1 MSERNVLAIDVG
13 TSEIKV
19 ALVSHA
25 GEVRDCARSPLEV
38 LYPQPGWAEQDPND
52 WWSAIRSAT
61 RELWAHSAYS
71 PEQVSG
77 VVFSCQMFGVVP
89 VDIDGK
95 PLMNAMIWLDTRSRE
110 QARRITS
117 GYPKV
122 SGYGLPR
129 LLKWLRATNGV
140 PSLAGRDTISKFI
153 WLREERPDLW
163 QRTHKLLDV
172 KDFLVMRCTGRSVT
186 TFDLA
191 SGGWLFKTRK
201 GELGWSKEIL
211 RMLDLDTERFPEV
224 VASTEIVG
232 ELGAGAG
239 ADLGIPPGTPVIAGA
254 GDVPSC
260 AVGSG
265 AVQDG
270 EVHICLGTSSWVATH
285 LDDRAVNPF
294 AATGTL
300 CAAEPGKYI
309 LIATQ
314 ETAGASMEWV
324 RNKILGGDLDYDTLN
339 RLVAEC
345 EPGAGG
351 VFFFPWLMGERVPVD
366 DAALRGGF
374 VNLSLDHDRS
384 HLLRA
389 VFEGIAFNNRWALG
403 VVEKLLG
410 GPVPSIRIT
419 GGGAQSAVWC
429 QIMADVLG
437 KPVER
442 VANPQF
448 CGVRGAA
455 LIALRALGEIDGLDA
470 CSDLVEVTD
479 RFEPQPETQALY
491 ARRYQ
496 SFLDYYK
503 RNRAWFRELNEGPD
517 EGPDEGPEAAA
528 QPPGEPPSQ
537 G

>member
-1 MSERNVLAIDVG
+1 
-13 TSEIKV
+13 
-19 ALVSHA
+19 
-25 GEVRDCARSPLEV
+25 
-38 LYPQPGWAEQDPND
+38 
-52 WWSAIRSAT
+52 
-61 RELWAHSAYS
+61 
-71 PEQVSG
+71 
-77 VVFSCQMFGVVP
+77 
-89 VDIDGK
+89 
-95 PLMNAMIWLDTRSRE
+95 
-110 QARRITS
+110 
-117 GYPKV
+117 
-122 SGYGLPR
+122 
-129 LLKWLRATNGV
+129 
-140 PSLAGRDTISKFI
+140 
-153 WLREERPDLW
+153 
-163 QRTHKLLDV
+163 
-172 KDFLVMRCTGRSVT
+172 
-186 TFDLA
+186 
-191 SGGWLFKTRK
+191 
-201 GELGWSKEIL
+201 
-211 RMLDLDTERFPEV
+211 
-224 VASTEIVG
+224 
-232 ELGAGAG
+232 
-239 ADLGIPPGTPVIAGA
+239 
-254 GDVPSC
+254 
-260 AVGSG
+260 
-265 AVQDG
+265 
-270 EVHICLGTSSWVATH
+270 VATH
-285 LDDRAVNPF
+285 LDDRAVSPF

-314 ETAGASMEWV
+314 ETAGASMEWM
-324 RNKILGGDLDYDTLN
+324 RKKILGGDLDYDALN

-366 DAALRGGF
+366 DASLRGGF
-374 VNLSLDHDRS
+374 VNLSLDHDRG

-389 VFEGIAFNNRWALG
+389 VFEGVAFNNRWALG

>member
-1 MSERNVLAIDVG
+1 MSERNVLAVDVG

-25 GEVRDCARSPLEV
+25 GEVRETARASLSVFHPH
-38 LYPQPGWAEQDPND
+38 PGWAEQDPNA
-52 WWSAIRSAT
+52 WWNAVTGAARD
-61 RELWAHSAYS
+61 LWSQTAQDPSS
-71 PEQVSG
+71 VSG

-89 VDIDGK
+89 VDGNGK
-95 PLMNAMIWLDTRSRE
+95 PLMNAMIWLDTRSRQ
-110 QARRITS
+110 QARQMTS

-129 LLKWLRATNGV
+129 LIKWLRATNGV
-140 PSLAGRDTISKFI
+140 PSLAGRDTISKFV
-153 WLREERPDLW
+153 WLRDERPDLW

-172 KDFLVMRCTGRSVT
+172 KDFLLMRCTGRTVT
-186 TFDLA
+186 TYDLA

-201 GELGWSKEIL
+201 GDLDWSAEIL
-211 RMLDLDTERFPEV
+211 DMLDLDTARLPEV
-224 VASTEIVG
+224 VASTDVVG
-232 ELGAGAG
+232 ALTPGAAS
-239 ADLGIPPGTPVIAGA
+239 DLGIPVGTPVIAGA

-265 AVQDG
+265 AVRDG
-270 EVHICLGTSSWVATH
+270 EVHIYLGTSSWVATH

-300 CAAEPGKYI
+300 CAAEYGKYI

-314 ETAGASMEWV
+314 ETAGGSMEWL
-324 RNKILGGDLDYDTLN
+324 RKKIFEGELDYPAIN
-339 RLVAEC
+339 SMVENC

-374 VNLSLDHDRS
+374 VNFSFEHDRR
-384 HLLRA
+384 HMLRA
-389 VFEGIAFNNRWALG
+389 VFEGVAFNNRWALG

-410 GPVPSIRIT
+410 KPVPSVRIT
-419 GGGAQSAVWC
+419 GGGAQSNAWC

-437 KPVER
+437 KRVER

-455 LIALRALGEIDGLDA
+455 LIALRGLEEIDDLQATGE
-470 CSDLVEVTD
+470 LVEITD
-479 RFEPQPETQALY
+479 TFEPDPGTAELY
-491 ARRYQ
+491 DERFRL
-496 SFLDYYK
+496 FLDFHK
-503 RNRAWFRELNEGPD
+503 RNRDWFRAINEEAGD
-517 EGPDEGPEAAA
+517 E
-528 QPPGEPPSQ
+528 
-537 G
+537 

>member
-1 MSERNVLAIDVG
+1 
-13 TSEIKV
+13 
-19 ALVSHA
+19 
-25 GEVRDCARSPLEV
+25 
-38 LYPQPGWAEQDPND
+38 
-52 WWSAIRSAT
+52 
-61 RELWAHSAYS
+61 
-71 PEQVSG
+71 
-77 VVFSCQMFGVVP
+77 
-89 VDIDGK
+89 
-95 PLMNAMIWLDTRSRE
+95 
-110 QARRITS
+110 
-117 GYPKV
+117 
-122 SGYGLPR
+122 
-129 LLKWLRATNGV
+129 
-140 PSLAGRDTISKFI
+140 
-153 WLREERPDLW
+153 
-163 QRTHKLLDV
+163 
-172 KDFLVMRCTGRSVT
+172 MRCTGRSVT

-232 ELGAGAG
+232 ELGAGAA
-239 ADLGIPPGTPVIAGA
+239 ADLGIPPGTSVIAGA

-270 EVHICLGTSSWVATH
+270 EVHIYLGTSSWVATH

-324 RNKILGGDLDYDTLN
+324 RKKILGGDLDYDALN

-366 DAALRGGF
+366 DASLRGGF

-389 VFEGIAFNNRWALG
+389 VFEGVAFN
-403 VVEKLLG
+403 
-410 GPVPSIRIT
+410 
-419 GGGAQSAVWC
+419 
-429 QIMADVLG
+429 
-437 KPVER
+437 
-442 VANPQF
+442 
-448 CGVRGAA
+448 
-455 LIALRALGEIDGLDA
+455 
-470 CSDLVEVTD
+470 
-479 RFEPQPETQALY
+479 
-491 ARRYQ
+491 
-496 SFLDYYK
+496 
-503 RNRAWFRELNEGPD
+503 
-517 EGPDEGPEAAA
+517 
-528 QPPGEPPSQ
+528 
-537 G
+537 